1 MLIHF
6 SMPCS
11 YSMYTSG
18 TNTHSLSSTA
28 FHKSL
33 YWSLHL
39 SLFIDCAS
47 FHITALLLLQQILK
61 LLLQREFM
69 HKPRQ
74 WSFTLDTSY
83 YIKTFCSDVHLFPK
97 KKNKNHFSIT
107 VTSSL
112 PRSKQQGSGWGF
124 FPPCSTLW
132 YMSLLSY
139 NRHIFFPILKN
150 SKIYNTQIT
159 SHVALGS

>member
-97 KKNKNHFSIT
+97 KKIKIIFPLQLQALYQEVSSKGLVGVFFPLVAHYDICLYYLITDTFFFQYWRIQRSIT
-107 VTSSL
+107 H
-112 PRSKQQGSGWGF
+112 K
-124 FPPCSTLW
+124 
-132 YMSLLSY
+132 
-139 NRHIFFPILKN
+139 
-150 SKIYNTQIT
+150 
-159 SHVALGS
+159 